1 MNTSKSFGELY
12 RLAQLYNVQ
21 TAYYDVN
28 HRRKQVSAEALLG
41 ALKALGAP
49 VASMND
55 ILSALRERRQS
66 LRRRMMEPVTV
77 ACNGERPVIK
87 VCFPPELADA
97 SITCRLELESGEL
110 STWKWPA
117 SALPVLESVD
127 VEGKNYIIK
136 KITMPES
143 LPWGYH
149 KLVIEVKGYSCET
162 LIISAPRKTYSPSGD
177 GEGRMWGAFL
187 PLYALQSQDSW
198 GCGDY
203 TSLGAL
209 AERVAGAGG
218 NIVATLPLLPVF
230 LDNPFDPSPYAPV
243 SRLLWNE
250 FYVDITKV
258 PEFSVCR
265 SAQALVQSDSF
276 RMAIKELRGKS
287 MVDYRT
293 LMSLKRRVM
302 EDLCRCL
309 FSSNSVRLEE
319 FNRFIQENPLIEKY
333 AGFRAVM
340 EKRHAPW
347 SAWPQRL
354 RDGVLK
360 EGDYDEATRNYHMYA
375 QWLAHQQVQ
384 QLSENSRGKGVKMY
398 FDLPLGVH
406 ADGYDVWQQRGIF
419 AANAMV
425 GAPADAVFTN
435 GQNWGFPPLHPE
447 KIREQGYRYIVDY
460 LHHHLRYADM
470 LRIDHVMGLHR
481 LFWIPQGFDAGDGVY
496 VRYRTDELYA
506 ILAVESH
513 RHRSIIVG
521 EDLGIVPS
529 YVRPTMARHGLHRMY
544 VLYYELADK
553 ASETLGH
560 IPGNAVVSLN
570 THDMTP
576 FASFWQGADIEER
589 MGLGLLDEKGALKE
603 RKTRRAIKDALMAY
617 LRNKKFLQRID
628 SGTRAVL
635 KACLAYLSASRA
647 RIVLVN
653 LEDLWLETRS
663 QNVPGIGDK
672 FPSWQRKAR
681 YGLEEFFHIKEVSD
695 TLQEIDRLRKQETGK
710 ER

>member
-1 MNTSKSFGELY
+1 MNTEKSVGQLH

-28 HRRKQVSAEALLG
+28 HRRKGVSAEALLG
-41 ALKALGAP
+41 ILKALGAP
-49 VASMND
+49 VASMDD
-55 ILSALRERRQS
+55 IPSALRERKQS
-66 LRRRMMEPVTV
+66 LRQRLVEPVTV
-77 ACNGERPVIK
+77 SWNDERPVIRI
-87 VCFPPELADA
+87 CCPSELADV
-97 SITCRLELESGEL
+97 SINCRLERESGGL
-110 STWKWPA
+110 SALRFPA
-117 SALPVLESVD
+117 GSLPVLESVD
-127 VEGKNYIIK
+127 VESKHYIIR
-136 KITMPES
+136 KITIPES
-143 LPWGYH
+143 LPRGYH
-149 KLVIEVKGYSCET
+149 KLAIEVKNISCET
-162 LIISAPRKTYSPSGD
+162 LIISAPQKTYSPSRG
-177 GEGRMWGAFL
+177 GERRLWGAFL
-187 PLYALQSQDSW
+187 PLYALRSTNSW
-198 GCGDY
+198 GSGDY
-203 TSLGAL
+203 TTLGAL

-230 LDNPFDPSPYAPV
+230 LDEPFDPSPYAPV

-250 FYVDITKV
+250 LYVDITRV
-258 PEFSVCR
+258 PEFNACG

-276 RMAIKELRGKS
+276 RMAIKEQRGKS
-287 MVDYRT
+287 MVDYRA

-302 EDLCRCL
+302 EELCRCL
-309 FSSNSVRLEE
+309 LGSNTVRLEE
-319 FNRFIQENPLIEKY
+319 FKRFIKVNPLIEKY

-340 EKRHAPW
+340 EKRHAAWPE
-347 SAWPQRL
+347 WPQRL
-354 RDGVLK
+354 RDGNIK
-360 EGDYDEATRNYHMYA
+360 EGDYDKASRNYHLYA

-406 ADGYDVWQQRGIF
+406 ADGYDVWHQRGIF
-419 AANAMV
+419 ATNATV

-435 GQNWGFPPLHPE
+435 GQDWGFPPLHPE
-447 KIREQGYRYIVDY
+447 KIREQGYRYVVDY
-460 LHHHLRYADM
+460 LRHHLRYADI

-481 LFWIPQGFDAGDGVY
+481 LFWIPQGFDAGEGVY
-496 VRYRTDELYA
+496 VHYRPDELYA
-506 ILAVESH
+506 ILALESH

-589 MGLGLLDEKGALKE
+589 MGLGLVDEKGARKE
-603 RKTRRAIKDALMAY
+603 RKTRRAIKDALITY
-617 LRNKKFLQRID
+617 LHNRKFLRRID
-628 SGTRAVL
+628 SGTRGVL

-681 YGLEEFFHIKEVSD
+681 YGLEEFFRMREVSD
-695 TLQEIDRLRKQETGK
+695 TLKEIDRLRKQETGK

>member
-1 MNTSKSFGELY
+1 
-12 RLAQLYNVQ
+12 
-21 TAYYDVN
+21 
-28 HRRKQVSAEALLG
+28 
-41 ALKALGAP
+41 
-49 VASMND
+49 
-55 ILSALRERRQS
+55 
-66 LRRRMMEPVTV
+66 MEPVTV

-87 VCFPPELADA
+87 VCFPSELADA

-117 SALPVLESVD
+117 NALPVLESVD
-127 VEGKNYIIK
+127 VEGKHYVMK
-136 KITMPES
+136 KLILPES

-149 KLVIEVKGYSCET
+149 KLVIEVKGNSCET
-162 LIISAPRKTYSPSGD
+162 LIISAPQKTYSPSGD
-177 GEGRMWGAFL
+177 GERRMWGAFL
-187 PLYALQSQDSW
+187 PLYALQSRDSW
-198 GCGDY
+198 GSGNY
-203 TSLGAL
+203 ATLGAL
-209 AERVAGAGG
+209 AERVARAGG

-258 PEFSVCR
+258 SEFNVCE

-276 RMAIKELRGKS
+276 RMVIKELREKP
-287 MVDYRT
+287 MVDYRA
-293 LMSLKRRVM
+293 LMSLKRQVM
-302 EDLCRCL
+302 EELCRCL
-309 FSSNSVRLEE
+309 FSSNTVRLEE
-319 FNRFIQENPLIEKY
+319 FKRFIKANPLIEKY
-333 AGFRAVM
+333 ASFRAVM
-340 EKRHAPW
+340 EKRHVPW
-347 SAWPQRL
+347 PAWPQRI
-354 RDGVLK
+354 RDGVIH
-360 EGDYDEATRNYHMYA
+360 ESDYDEATRNYHMYA

-384 QLSENSRGKGVKMY
+384 ELSENSRGKGVKMY

-406 ADGYDVWQQRGIF
+406 ADGYDVWHQRGIF
-419 AANAMV
+419 ATNVTV

-447 KIREQGYRYIVDY
+447 SIREQGYRYVVDY
-460 LHHHLRYADM
+460 LRHHLRYADV
-470 LRIDHVMGLHR
+470 LRIDHVMGMHR
-481 LFWIPQGFDAGDGVY
+481 LFWIPQGFDAGQGVY
-496 VRYRTDELYA
+496 VRYRPDELYA
-506 ILAVESH
+506 ILALESH

-560 IPGNAVVSLN
+560 IPRNAVVSLN

-589 MGLGLLDEKGALKE
+589 MGLGLLDEKGARKE
-603 RKTRRAIKDALMAY
+603 RKTRRAIKNALIAY
-617 LRNKKFLQRID
+617 LRNKKFLRKID
-628 SGTRAVL
+628 SGSRAVL

-681 YGLEEFFHIKEVSD
+681 YWLEEFFHIKEVSD
-695 TLQEIDRLRKQETGK
+695 TLKEIDRLRKQETGK

>member
-1 MNTSKSFGELY
+1 
-12 RLAQLYNVQ
+12 
-21 TAYYDVN
+21 
-28 HRRKQVSAEALLG
+28 
-41 ALKALGAP
+41 
-49 VASMND
+49 
-55 ILSALRERRQS
+55 
-66 LRRRMMEPVTV
+66 MEPVTV

-87 VCFPPELADA
+87 VCFPSELADA

-110 STWKWPA
+110 SNWKWPA

-127 VEGKNYIIK
+127 VEGKHYIIK
-136 KITMPES
+136 IITMPES

-149 KLVIEVKGYSCET
+149 KLVMEVKNNSCET
-162 LIISAPRKTYSPSGD
+162 LIISAPQKTYSPSGD
-177 GEGRMWGAFL
+177 GEIRMWGAFL
-187 PLYALQSQDSW
+187 PLYALQNRDSW
-198 GCGDY
+198 GSGDY
-203 TSLGAL
+203 SALGVL
-209 AERVAGAGG
+209 AKRVAGAGG
-218 NIVATLPLLPVF
+218 NIIATLPLLPVF
-230 LDNPFDPSPYAPV
+230 LDEPFDPSPYAPV

-250 FYVDITKV
+250 FFVDITRA
-258 PEFSVCR
+258 PEFNVCE

-276 RMAIKELRGKS
+276 RMAIKELREKP
-287 MVDYRT
+287 MVDYRA
-293 LMSLKRRVM
+293 LMSLKRQVM
-302 EDLCRCL
+302 EELCRCL
-309 FSSNSVRLEE
+309 LGSNSVRLEE
-319 FNRFIQENPLIEKY
+319 FKRFTEVHPLIEKY
-333 AGFRAVM
+333 ARFRAVM

-354 RDGVLK
+354 RDGVIH
-360 EGDYDEATRNYHMYA
+360 ESDYDEATRNYHMYA

-406 ADGYDVWQQRGIF
+406 ADGYDVWHQPGIF
-419 AANAMV
+419 ATNAMV

-447 KIREQGYRYIVDY
+447 KIREQGYRYVVDY
-460 LHHHLRYADM
+460 LRHHLRYADV

-481 LFWIPQGFDAGDGVY
+481 LFWIPQGFDAGQGVY
-496 VRYRTDELYA
+496 VRYRLDELYA
-506 ILAVESH
+506 ILALESH

-560 IPGNAVVSLN
+560 IPRNAVVSLN

-589 MGLGLLDEKGALKE
+589 MGLGLVDEKGALKE

-617 LRNKKFLQRID
+617 LRNKNFLQRID

-663 QNVPGIGDK
+663 QNVPGTGDK

-681 YGLEEFFHIKEVSD
+681 YGLEEFFKMKEVSD
-695 TLQEIDRLRKQETGK
+695 TLKEIDRLRKQETGK

>member
-1 MNTSKSFGELY
+1 MKKL
-12 RLAQLYNVQ
+12 
-21 TAYYDVN
+21 
-28 HRRKQVSAEALLG
+28 
-41 ALKALGAP
+41 
-49 VASMND
+49 
-55 ILSALRERRQS
+55 IL
-66 LRRRMMEPVTV
+66 
-77 ACNGERPVIK
+77 
-87 VCFPPELADA
+87 
-97 SITCRLELESGEL
+97 
-110 STWKWPA
+110 
-117 SALPVLESVD
+117 
-127 VEGKNYIIK
+127 
-136 KITMPES
+136 PES

-149 KLVIEVKGYSCET
+149 KLVIEVKGNSCET
-162 LIISAPRKTYSPSGD
+162 LIISAPHKTYSPSGD
-177 GEGRMWGAFL
+177 GERGMWGAFL

-258 PEFSVCR
+258 PEFNVCE
-265 SAQALVQSDSF
+265 SARAMAQSTSF
-276 RMAIKELRGKS
+276 RVTVKELRENP

-302 EDLCRCL
+302 EDLCRSL
-309 FSSNSVRLEE
+309 LSSNSVRLEE
-319 FNRFIQENPLIEKY
+319 FKRFIQENPLIEKY
-333 AGFRAVM
+333 ASFRAVM

-354 RDGVLK
+354 RDGALK

-406 ADGYDVWQQRGIF
+406 ADGYDVWHQCGIF
-419 AANAMV
+419 ATNAMV

-447 KIREQGYRYIVDY
+447 KIREQGYRYVVDY
-460 LHHHLRYADM
+460 LHHHLRYADV

-481 LFWIPQGFDAGDGVY
+481 LFWIPQGFDGGDGIY
-496 VRYRTDELYA
+496 VRYHTDELYA

-560 IPGNAVVSLN
+560 IPRNAVVSLN

-589 MGLGLLDEKGALKE
+589 MGLGLVDEKGARKE
-603 RKTRRAIKDALMAY
+603 RMTRRAIKDALMAY
-617 LRNKKFLQRID
+617 LRNKNFLQRID

-663 QNVPGIGDK
+663 QNVPGIGDE
-672 FPSWQRKAR
+672 FPSWRRKAR

>member
-1 MNTSKSFGELY
+1 
-12 RLAQLYNVQ
+12 
-21 TAYYDVN
+21 
-28 HRRKQVSAEALLG
+28 
-41 ALKALGAP
+41 
-49 VASMND
+49 
-55 ILSALRERRQS
+55 
-66 LRRRMMEPVTV
+66 MEPVTV
-77 ACNGERPVIK
+77 AWNGERPIIK
-87 VCFPPELADA
+87 VCCPSELADD

-117 SALPVLESVD
+117 NALPFLESVD
-127 VEGKNYIIK
+127 VEGKHYIIK

-149 KLVIEVKGYSCET
+149 KLVIEVKGNSCET
-162 LIISAPRKTYSPSGD
+162 LIISAPQKTYSPSGD
-177 GEGRMWGAFL
+177 GERRMWGTFL
-187 PLYALQSQDSW
+187 PLYALQSKNSW
-198 GCGDY
+198 GSGNY
-203 TSLGAL
+203 ATLGAL

-230 LDNPFDPSPYAPV
+230 LDEPFDPSPYAPV

-258 PEFSVCR
+258 PEFNVCR

-276 RMAIKELRGKS
+276 RMAIKELRGKP

-293 LMSLKRRVM
+293 LMSLKRQVM

-309 FSSNSVRLEE
+309 LSSNTVRLEE
-319 FNRFIQENPLIEKY
+319 FRRFTQANPLIEKY
-333 AGFRAVM
+333 ASFRAVM
-340 EKRHAPW
+340 EKRHVPW
-347 SAWPQRL
+347 PAWPQRL
-354 RDGVLK
+354 RDGSLK

-384 QLSENSRGKGVKMY
+384 NLSENSRGKGVKMY

-406 ADGYDVWQQRGIF
+406 ADGYDVWHQCGIF
-419 AANAMV
+419 ATNAMV

-447 KIREQGYRYIVDY
+447 NIREQGYRYIIDY
-460 LHHHLRYADM
+460 LHHHLRYADV

-481 LFWIPQGFDAGDGVY
+481 LFWIPQGFDGGDGVY
-496 VRYRTDELYA
+496 VRYHTDELYA

-560 IPGNAVVSLN
+560 IPRNAVVSLN

-589 MGLGLLDEKGALKE
+589 MGLGLVDKKGARKE
-603 RKTRRAIKDALMAY
+603 RMTRRAIKDALMAY
-617 LRNKKFLQRID
+617 LRNKDFLQRID
-628 SGTRAVL
+628 SGSQAVL

-663 QNVPGIGDK
+663 QNVPGIGDE
-672 FPSWQRKAR
+672 FPSWRRKAR